1 MIRGILFDKDGTL
14 VDFFSLWLQAAL
26 AVTPAFLEENHIQPD
41 KDMTDYVLRAM
52 GVEDGKVDPRGA
64 LAYKS
69 YQEIAEDLCR
79 ALRTRG
85 FAVDEE
91 KARGQLERL
100 FDENV
105 TGRDV
110 DYRQTAD
117 IGDVLRKLKERGVC
131 VGLATADTMH
141 SARSCL
147 KKLGAYQE
155 FDYVGADDGVKRPKP
170 ESDMFLEFQHKF
182 KLKPE
187 EIAVVG
193 DTYND
198 VVFARNNGGIAIGV
212 LSGVS
217 GEADFRG
224 EADYILNSV
233 QELPELLDRIA
244 GQKSGH

>member
-52 GVEDGKVDPRGA
+52 GVEDGKVDPRVA

-69 YQEIAEDLCR
+69 YQEIAADICQ
-79 ALRTRG
+79 AL
-85 FAVDEE
+85 E
-91 KARGQLERL
+91 KKGITLDPARVQEQLERL

-105 TGRDV
+105 TGKNV
-110 DYRQTAD
+110 SYTQVTD
-117 IGDVLRKLKERGVC
+117 IKKMLRALKERGIC
-131 VGLATADTMH
+131 VGLATADTMR
-141 SARSCL
+141 SAKSCL

-170 ESDMFLEFQHKF
+170 EADMFLEFQHKF
-182 KLKPE
+182 NLKPE

-198 VVFARNNGGIAIGV
+198 VAFARNNGGIAIGV

-217 GEADFRG
+217 SEEDFRG
-224 EADYILNSV
+224 EADYILDSV
-233 QELPELLDRIA
+233 KELPGLLERM
-244 GQKSGH
+244 S